1 MSSSGLVQ
9 VDSRHQRGQGLLD
22 WVFVRDR
29 TERTWIDPLP
39 DAELDWLLAATQ
51 TRTTSL
57 SAQGAAIAAPLG
69 IVAAAF
75 AAALKHGVPSRLSVP
90 TLLCLALAG
99 AYLTLSVSRLRYRLL
114 TLERPLD
121 RPELLKDEAAAIHEK
136 AVLLQRSIVLLLV
149 GAVGVIAAVVIAVR

>member
-1 MSSSGLVQ
+1 M
-9 VDSRHQRGQGLLD
+9 RN
-22 WVFVRDR
+22 
-29 TERTWIDPLP
+29 
-39 DAELDWLLAATQ
+39 
-51 TRTTSL
+51 TSL

-75 AAALKHGVPSRLSVP
+75 AAALKHGVPSWLSVP

-99 AYLTLSVSRLRYRLL
+99 AYLALSVSRVRYRLL

>member
-1 MSSSGLVQ
+1 M
-9 VDSRHQRGQGLLD
+9 LD
-22 WVFVRDR
+22 WALVRDR

-51 TRTTSL
+51 LRNTSL

-75 AAALKHGVPSRLSVP
+75 AAALKHGVPSWLSVP

-99 AYLTLSVSRLRYRLL
+99 AYLALSVGRLRYRLL
-114 TLERPLD
+114 ILERPLG
-121 RPELLKDEAAAIHEK
+121 RPELEAAAIHEK

>member
-1 MSSSGLVQ
+1 M
-9 VDSRHQRGQGLLD
+9 RN
-22 WVFVRDR
+22 
-29 TERTWIDPLP
+29 
-39 DAELDWLLAATQ
+39 
-51 TRTTSL
+51 TSL

-75 AAALKHGVPSRLSVP
+75 AAALKHGVPSWLSVP
-90 TLLCLALAG
+90 TLLC
-99 AYLTLSVSRLRYRLL
+99 RLL
-114 TLERPLD
+114 LLERPLD